1 MVFQNY
7 ALYPHMTVEQN
18 LAFGLQLHKT
28 PKEEI
33 RRRVGEAAAM
43 LGLEPTSSASRAR
56 CPAGSGS
63 GSRWAGPSSASRR
76 PS

>member
-18 LAFGLQLHKT
+18 LAFGLQLRKT
-28 PKEEI
+28 PKDEI
-33 RRRVGEAAAM
+33 KRRVGEAAAM
-43 LGLEPTSSASRAR
+43 LGLEPYLSASRPR
-56 CPAGSGS
+56 CRAGSGS